1 MDKLTE
7 RLEYMLNF
15 ENDNYFVDVDVNATV
30 ENILYNY
37 QLLHLYNLIT
47 SFRSNNVI
55 MDGSDTGT
63 GKTFTSIALCK
74 QLNLRPIILCPKI
87 IMGEWER
94 VCGIFG
100 VTPLCIINYEKAK
113 IVSNNKYDIG
123 NYVKVIK
130 KSNSNDFMWN
140 VPNNGIIIF
149 DEVHRCK
156 NKNTLNYKLLLAAK
170 KMKHVLMLSATL
182 TDKHNDFGIFGYML
196 GLYNNI
202 NKGNAWINAK
212 LYEDSV
218 NVNKTKLSAICAS
231 IYPSKGSR
239 MQVSELQDKFPQ
251 NKVVANAYSIGDEEI
266 KQINEYVKNV
276 KDNKYSKNGDY
287 LVLHN
292 KLRQHIELI
301 KVGIMKDLIMDHLDE
316 GFNIVVFLNYTES
329 INKLAELCNTK
340 CIVNGETSDDDR
352 KKNIDDFQNG
362 RSKLIICNISI
373 ESINLHDVNG
383 VGRRLSLI
391 SPNFSS
397 SQLIQALG
405 RIYRVGSQSAC
416 MQKIIF
422 CKDTY
427 EETICNRIKDKLEF
441 VEKLNSNELIE
452 IENL

>member
-15 ENDNYFVDVDVNATV
+15 ENDNYFINIDINPIV
-30 ENILYNY
+30 EKILFNY

-74 QLNLRPIILCPKI
+74 QLKLRPIILCPKI

-94 VCGIFG
+94 VCEIFG
-100 VTPLCIINYEKAK
+100 IIPLCIINYERAK
-113 IVSNNKYDIG
+113 TGNNNKYDIS

-130 KSNSNDFMWN
+130 KNGGNDFIWN
-140 VPNNGIIIF
+140 IPKDGVIIF

-170 KMKHVLMLSATL
+170 KVKHVLMLSATL
-182 TDKHNDFGIFGYML
+182 TDKHDDFGIFGYML
-196 GLYNNI
+196 GFYNNI
-202 NKGNAWINAK
+202 NKGNTWIKAK

-218 NVNKTKLSAICAS
+218 GVGGNKLSAICAS

-251 NKVVANAYSIGDEEI
+251 NKVTANAYSISDKDME
-266 KQINEYVKNV
+266 QINENV
-276 KDNKYSKNGDY
+276 KISKESMNSKNGDY

-292 KLRQHIELI
+292 KLRQHIEMV
-301 KVGIMKDLIMDHLDE
+301 KVNIIKDLIDDHLEE
-316 GFNIVVFLNYTES
+316 GFNIVVFLNYTAS

-340 CIVNGETSDDDR
+340 CIVNGDTSDSDR
-352 KKNIDDFQNG
+352 IKNIDDFQNG
-362 RSKLIICNISI
+362 RSKLIICNISV
-373 ESINLHDVNG
+373 ESINLHDING

-416 MQKIIF
+416 LQKIIF
-422 CKDTY
+422 CKGTY
-427 EETICNRIKDKLEF
+427 EETICERIKDKLNF